1 MSRMAP
7 ITRKELT
14 RRLQK
19 LGFEGPFPG
28 GRHDFMRR
36 STDRLKVAL
45 PRADAKSREIGVE
58 LQKRILREVGAT
70 SREWMAL
77 AD

>member
-1 MSRMAP
+1 
-7 ITRKELT
+7 
-14 RRLQK
+14 
-19 LGFEGPFPG
+19 
-28 GRHDFMRR
+28 MRR
-36 STDRLKVAL
+36 STDRLKLAL

-70 SREWMAL
+70 PREWMAL

>member
-1 MSRMAP
+1 MAP

>member
-1 MSRMAP
+1 MPGMHPISR
-7 ITRKELT
+7 KVLV
-14 RRLQK
+14 RRLEK

-36 STDRLKVAL
+36 SSDRLKLAL

-58 LQKRILREVGAT
+58 LQKRILREIGIST
-70 SREWMAL
+70 SEWTAL
-77 AD
+77 SD